1 MFIGDC
7 GNGNIILANAQKE
20 RRGEKEKENSR
31 LVDPAQERYRT
42 SHLFETSFV
51 DGTRGTAA
59 GPFRT
64 DVRVLLRGIIAP

>member
-7 GNGNIILANAQKE
+7 GNGNIISASAQKE

-42 SHLFETSFV
+42 S
-51 DGTRGTAA
+51 
-59 GPFRT
+59 PF
-64 DVRVLLRGIIAP
+64 I